1 MRLPKR
7 QWSKR
12 VKTSKSPGAQ
22 RQEAYRLRQQAAGKR
37 QMMIW
42 IHEESRRAGLKAG
55 EAGASSILPPEAKVD
70 GLSWFVGWI
79 EGKAKLR

>member
-1 MRLPKR
+1 M
-7 QWSKR
+7 
-12 VKTSKSPGAQ
+12 KTSSSKPPGAKSPGAQ

-42 IHEESRRAGLKAG
+42 VHEKSRRAGIKAG
-55 EAGASSILPPEAKVD
+55 AVGAPSILPPEADVD

>member
-1 MRLPKR
+1 M
-7 QWSKR
+7 
-12 VKTSKSPGAQ
+12 KTSSKSPGAK

-42 IHEESRRAGLKAG
+42 IHEESRTAGFKAG
-55 EAGASSILPPEAKVD
+55 AAGAPSSLPPNVD

-79 EGKAKLR
+79 EGNAKQR